1 MFRGFPG
8 RNVLCGVWLVNG
20 FLRIVCRVTQFFV
33 VGHRGWPARFPEN
46 TLSGLLAAAHVG
58 DAVEVDIRRS
68 ADGKLVLSHDPAL
81 GGLTVASSSWDEL
94 SELDLGGGH
103 HPALLDE
110 ALAALPDTA
119 VQMEVKNFPGEP
131 GFEPDHRLALEAA
144 ERCRPG
150 DVVTGFN
157 PETVAM
163 VRRTFANVT
172 TGLCIPPG
180 VDLDTGFEMCTDGGH
195 EVLVPHFSLV
205 SGPSNPDVSVYPWTV
220 NDPEVA
226 RNLVEWGATGIITD
240 DPGLIATNRS
250 HT

>member
-1 MFRGFPG
+1 M
-8 RNVLCGVWLVNG
+8 
-20 FLRIVCRVTQFFV
+20 TQFSV

-46 TLSGLLAAAHVG
+46 TLSGLLAATGVA

-81 GGLTVASSSWDEL
+81 DGLTVASTPWARL
-94 SELDLGGGH
+94 AELDLGGGH

-110 ALAALPDTA
+110 VLAALPETP
-119 VQMEVKNFPGEP
+119 VQMEIKNFPGEP

-157 PETVAM
+157 PETIAT
-163 VRRTFANVT
+163 VRRTFTNVT

-180 VDLDTGFEMCTDGGH
+180 VDLETGIELCADGGH
-195 EVLVPHFSLV
+195 GVLVPHFSLV
-205 SGPSNPDVSVYPWTV
+205 SGPSNPAVAVYPWTV
-220 NDPEVA
+220 NDAGVA
-226 RNLVEWGATGIITD
+226 RELVEWGVAGIITD
-240 DPGLIATNRS
+240 DPGLIASIRS
-250 HT
+250 DT